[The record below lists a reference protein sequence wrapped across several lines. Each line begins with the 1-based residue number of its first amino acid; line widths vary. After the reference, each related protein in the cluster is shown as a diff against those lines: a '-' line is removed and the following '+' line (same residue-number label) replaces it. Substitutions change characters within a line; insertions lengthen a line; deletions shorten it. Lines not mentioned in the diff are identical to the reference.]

1 MRAPLKIMS
10 SILLSWSTESEAD
23 GGMAVEIEP
32 SRQYSVVFFWFF
44 VFFAVRQMAA
54 EGQSDK
60 MAGFP
65 MLYNSGETFSTILF
79 VLVTYFYHSFIPC
92 MVVHQSN
99 L

>member
-1 MRAPLKIMS
+1 
-10 SILLSWSTESEAD
+10 
-23 GGMAVEIEP
+23 
-32 SRQYSVVFFWFF
+32 
-44 VFFAVRQMAA
+44 MAA